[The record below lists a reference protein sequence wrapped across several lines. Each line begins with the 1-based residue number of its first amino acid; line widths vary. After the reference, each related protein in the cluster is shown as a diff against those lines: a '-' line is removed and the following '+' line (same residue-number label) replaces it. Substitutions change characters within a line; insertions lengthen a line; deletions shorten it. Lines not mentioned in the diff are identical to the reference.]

1 MALKKIIGKDSAFI
15 AVSYAKSRAIGYEGQ
30 EFVTVQVLDKK
41 YRHSACQN
49 DGITEGI
56 VEWLNEE
63 IKNNPDAQEVLERT
77 LEADENFTG
86 CGAIVDNKDG
96 TYSVYNAGENQV
108 FQLLR
113 SLGMTLKPQKSSSR
127 KNAVL
132 IGYVVDNKGVEIEED
147 TTEA

>member
-1 MALKKIIGKDSAFI
+1 MALQKIIGKDSAFI
-15 AVSYAKSRAIGYEGQ
+15 AVNYSKSRAFGYEGQ
-30 EFVTVQVLDKK
+30 EFVTVQILGKK
-41 YRHSACQN
+41 YRHSICQN

-63 IKNNPDAQEVLERT
+63 IKDNADAQAVLERT
-77 LEADENFTG
+77 LKADESFTG

-113 SLGMTLKPQKSSSR
+113 SLGMTLKPMKSSTR
-127 KNAVL
+127 RNAFLV
-132 IGYVVDNKGVEIEED
+132 GYIVDNKGVEIEE
-147 TTEA
+147 A

>member
-1 MALKKIIGKDSAFI
+1 MTLKKIIGKDSAFI
-15 AVSYAKSRAIGYEGQ
+15 AVNYSKSRAFGYEGQ
-30 EFVTVQVLDKK
+30 EFVTVQILGKK
-41 YRHSACQN
+41 YRHSICQN

-63 IKNNPDAQEVLERT
+63 IKDNADAQAVLERT
-77 LEADENFTG
+77 LKADESFTG

-113 SLGMTLKPQKSSSR
+113 SLGITLKTQKSSTR
-127 KNAVL
+127 RNAVL
-132 IGYVVDNKGVEIEED
+132 VGYIVDNKGVEIEE
-147 TTEA
+147 A

>member
-1 MALKKIIGKDSAFI
+1 MTLKKIIGKDSAFI
-15 AVSYAKSRAIGYEGQ
+15 AVNYSKSRAFGYEGQ
-30 EFVTVQVLDKK
+30 EFVTVQILGKK
-41 YRHSACQN
+41 YRHSICQN

-63 IKNNPDAQEVLERT
+63 IKDNADAQAVLERT
-77 LEADENFTG
+77 LKADESFTG

-113 SLGMTLKPQKSSSR
+113 SLGMTLKPMKSSTR
-127 KNAVL
+127 RNAFLV
-132 IGYVVDNKGVEIEED
+132 GYIVDNKGVEIEE
-147 TTEA
+147 A

>member
-1 MALKKIIGKDSAFI
+1 MALQQIIGKNSAFI
-15 AVSYAKSRAIGYEGQ
+15 AVSYAKSRAHGYEGQ
-30 EFVTVQVLDKK
+30 EFVTVQILDKK

-63 IKNNPDAQEVLERT
+63 IKDNADAQAILERT
-77 LEADENFTG
+77 LEADESFTG

-113 SLGMTLKPQKSSSR
+113 SLGMTLKPQKSSTR
-127 KNAVL
+127 RNAVL
-132 IGYVVDNKGVEIEED
+132 IGYIVDNKGVEIA
-147 TTEA
+147 EA